1 MALENQQPRQIGRS
15 IGAILAGFVVVIL
28 LSIGTDVALRA
39 AGVFPPLTQVVDD
52 KLLLLATVYRTIY
65 GVLGSYVT
73 AHLAPYR
80 PMLHAMVGGA
90 IGFVLAIVGAVVTWN
105 QGPAFGPHWY
115 PLTLL
120 ALALPQSWL
129 GGKLRENQLRTEHAA

>member
-1 MALENQQPRQIGRS
+1 M
-15 IGAILAGFVVVIL
+15 
-28 LSIGTDVALRA
+28 GTDVALRA
-39 AGVFPPLTQVVDD
+39 ASASPPLTQVVDD

-73 AHLAPYR
+73 ARLAPYR

-90 IGFVLAIVGAVVTWN
+90 IGFVLGVIGAAVTWN

-115 PLTLL
+115 PL
-120 ALALPQSWL
+120 ALIAVALPQSWL
-129 GGKLRENQLRTEHAA
+129 GGKLRENQLRIDQAA

>member
-1 MALENQQPRQIGRS
+1 MTETQQPRRLGRS
-15 IGAILAGFVVVIL
+15 ILALLAGFAVVVL
-28 LSIGTDVALRA
+28 LSVGTDVALRA

-73 AHLAPYR
+73 ARLAPYR

-90 IGFVLAIVGAVVTWN
+90 IGFVLGVVGAAVTWN

-115 PLTLL
+115 PL
-120 ALALPQSWL
+120 ALIAVALPQSWL
-129 GGKLRENQLRTEHAA
+129 GGKLRENQLRTDQAA